1 MAKLTPAQESE
12 AVDLLLELV
21 RDHIVDQQDP
31 AKLPYNYRSGYQQR
45 SIAQGMRQRLLR
57 DADDEQLAAARKI
70 AATRS
75 SQTGKNYANF
85 INGDYDHAFGV
96 QCALAGMAWA
106 LGGKL

>member
-1 MAKLTPAQESE
+1 MTKLTPAQEAE

-21 RDHIVDQQDP
+21 RDHVVGQQDQLP
-31 AKLPYNYRSGYQQR
+31 PYNYRSGYRQR
-45 SIAQGMRQRLLR
+45 SVAQGMRQRLLR
-57 DADDEQLAAARKI
+57 DANDEQLIAARKI

-85 INGDYDHAFGV
+85 LNGDYDHAFGV
-96 QCALAGMAWA
+96 QCALAGMEWA